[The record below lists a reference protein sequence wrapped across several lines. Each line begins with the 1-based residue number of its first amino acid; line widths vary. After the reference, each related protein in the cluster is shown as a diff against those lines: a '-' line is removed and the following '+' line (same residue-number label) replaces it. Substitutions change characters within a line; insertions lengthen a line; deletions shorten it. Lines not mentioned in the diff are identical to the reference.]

1 MIRIAFG
8 YNLSAT
14 FSLAYC
20 NGVRPAMNNALLS
33 ISSHLQLRIRK
44 VIVPLFWH
52 FKSPTHDLIRK
63 ITQLRAVALVITIL
77 FYPGFA
83 SATTQIDS
91 LFEQFDELAIIQ
103 FQDPS
108 TPELAPRTELDCAL
122 KFAEARKKIEDMS
135 RLKKPIEKKVSDLN
149 DRYRSILIKMPRV
162 GATKGACTSRM
173 LRDIEGF
180 RSDVADLN
188 LEALKQP
195 VDDTLNCIIN
205 FRQNVAEQERLV
217 KANENSSIAA
227 SLKLNNRKKDLTD
240 MDTKRNEIAVFLGQI
255 EGFLA
260 RRLSEISDSEQI
272 NCIEGDVF

>member
-1 MIRIAFG
+1 
-8 YNLSAT
+8 
-14 FSLAYC
+14 
-20 NGVRPAMNNALLS
+20 MNNALLHMLLN
-33 ISSHLQLRIRK
+33 ILLVFSHPQLRTRK
-44 VIVPLFWH
+44 LSLHSFGNL
-52 FKSPTHDLIRK
+52 KRPTHDLIRK
-63 ITQLRAVALVITIL
+63 ITQRRAVALVLTIL
-77 FYPGFA
+77 FYPAFA

-91 LFEQFDELAIIQ
+91 LFEQFDELATIQ
-103 FQDPS
+103 HQDPLS
-108 TPELAPRTELDCAL
+108 PELAPRIELDCAL
-122 KFAEARKKIEDMS
+122 KFTEARQKIDDLS

-149 DRYRSILIKMPRV
+149 DRYQTILNKMPRV

-180 RSDVADLN
+180 RSDVTDLN

-205 FRQNVAEQERLV
+205 FRQNVAEQERLF

-227 SLKLNNRKKDLTD
+227 TLKLNNRKKELTD
-240 MDTKRNEIAVFLGQI
+240 MDTKRNDLAVFLGQI